1 MTFMALVRREIRQQ
15 RHRSRLLDGVRER
28 VLVTGAA
35 AGDAP
40 RNDLAA
46 LADKAPQ
53 TAHVLEVDD
62 IDLVHAELAD
72 LPPSEPAA
80 LDGLLGCR
88 GNGSL
93 LPLVSCPYALERNI
107 VVAGPRLLRAPLGPP
122 PRRRPGR
129 PPGAAP
135 VT

>member
-1 MTFMALVRREIRQQ
+1 MTFMALVRREIRQE

-28 VLVTGAA
+28 ALVTGAA
-35 AGDAP
+35 AGDAA

-46 LADKAPQ
+46 LADEAPQ

-88 GNGSL
+88 GDGSL
-93 LPLVSCPYALERNI
+93 LPLLSSSFPLEQQ
-107 VVAGPRLLRAPLGPP
+107 L
-122 PRRRPGR
+122 
-129 PPGAAP
+129 
-135 VT
+135 TDS

>member
-1 MTFMALVRREIRQQ
+1 MTFMALVRREVGQE
-15 RHRSRLLDGVRER
+15 RHRSRLLDGVRQLA
-28 VLVTGAA
+28 LVTGAT

-46 LADKAPQ
+46 LADEAPQ
-53 TAHVLEVDD
+53 TSDVLEVDE
-62 IDLVHAELAD
+62 IDLVDAELAD

-93 LPLVSCPYALERNI
+93 LPLVS
-107 VVAGPRLLRAPLGPP
+107 
-122 PRRRPGR
+122 RP
-129 PPGAAP
+129 
-135 VT
+135 